1 MSQKSTLSIKEAS
14 YDTIDYNNSSQQSN
28 WFTNLT
34 NGDWGFGGKLRD
46 KIDECVQKLNRWYI
60 KKN

>member
-34 NGDWGFGGKLRD
+34 NGDCIILKKYVGFSW
-46 KIDECVQKLNRWYI
+46 QKKCGCGI
-60 KKN
+60 